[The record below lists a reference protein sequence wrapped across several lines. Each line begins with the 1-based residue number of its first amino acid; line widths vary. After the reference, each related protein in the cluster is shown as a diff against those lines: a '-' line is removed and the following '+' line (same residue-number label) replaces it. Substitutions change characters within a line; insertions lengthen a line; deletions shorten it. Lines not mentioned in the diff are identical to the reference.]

1 MNPIQSNQIIQDFI
15 KLLAENSRGGQ
26 SEELTRLVQYM
37 EKINQ
42 QFEVLNRELAE
53 IKKQCVRNGEH
64 DGHETHTIS
73 DMTHTLMNKVQKVK
87 EKLDSLWEKIA
98 ECAATALRDFK
109 DHGTTALDKAVSMLN
124 VKPALEAIQENISG
138 MIEGIRQ
145 NIEKMEDIGFEL
157 RSAGAHLKN
166 AGRVVSGKEVQEV
179 DGGHEGWVQATA
191 LFPMRTVQK
200 LLTGM
205 NNSTLAMIG
214 SVEHLEQ
221 SAENAREAI
230 SKRAAEKPGKRL
242 TAKFSIRKA
251 LAKHEENPAAMPDP
265 APERKQQE
273 AAR

>member
-37 EKINQ
+37 EEINQ
-42 QFEVLNRELAE
+42 QFEALNRELSE
-53 IKKQCVRNGEH
+53 IKKQCVRNGEPNN
-64 DGHETHTIS
+64 HETHAIS
-73 DMTHTLMNKVQKVK
+73 DMTHTLMNKAQEVK
-87 EKLDSLWEKIA
+87 EKLDSLWEKIT
-98 ECAATALRDFK
+98 ECAVTALQNFK
-109 DHGTTALDKAVSMLN
+109 DHGTMALDKAVSMMN

-138 MIEGIRQ
+138 MMEGARR
-145 NIEKMEDIGFEL
+145 NIEKVEDIGREL

-166 AGRVVSGKEVQEV
+166 AGRAVSGKEVQEV

-242 TAKFSIRKA
+242 TPKLSIRKA
-251 LAKHEENPAAMPDP
+251 LAKHEKDSAAMSGPT
-265 APERKQQE
+265 PERKQQE